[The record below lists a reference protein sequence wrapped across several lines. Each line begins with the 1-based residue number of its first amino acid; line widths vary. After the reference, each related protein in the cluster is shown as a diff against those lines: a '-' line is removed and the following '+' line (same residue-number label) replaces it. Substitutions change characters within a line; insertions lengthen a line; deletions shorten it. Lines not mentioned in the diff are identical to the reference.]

1 MKTKP
6 PDAGKEGFQPSTRAR
21 RPRSQAMTGGEALV
35 RSVLAHGVDTVFGL
49 PGGQTYGLFDA
60 LARHERPPEV
70 INSRHEQGA
79 AYMALGYAASTG
91 RPGVF
96 SVVPGPGVLNSGSAL
111 CTAYATNSRVLCL
124 AGQVPSE
131 HIDAGWGM
139 LHEIHDQLGILQ
151 RLTKWARR
159 IPEGA
164 DAPKLVAEAFKQL
177 QTGAALP
184 VALEM
189 APDIMESES
198 DVSLLEPADSYEPA
212 QADPDALRKAAQILG
227 KARNPVIIAG
237 PGALDAGQELL
248 RVAEMLQAP
257 AAANFNAKG
266 VIDERHYLGV
276 NFPVAHSLWGDADA
290 VLAVGTRFSEPELEW
305 GLDDKLPVVRL
316 DANPTAFKRGRA
328 PSVALPAD
336 VGAGLQGLAEALEK
350 ANRKRESRRKE
361 LFALKR
367 RFDKEFSRNNAP
379 QAAVL
384 KVVREELPEDG
395 FLVDEVTQMA
405 YTSWFAFP
413 SYRARHYISSNFQ
426 GNLGYGYPTALG
438 VQAAHRDRKV
448 VAFAGDGGFLYA
460 GAEMATAKRH
470 GLNLVV
476 IVFSN
481 NAYGNVRRDQ
491 AQRYSGRVFA
501 SELTNPDFKAMA
513 ESFGLGAWRVHTPDE
528 LRVALREA
536 LDANAPGLIEM
547 PVSEMPSPWP
557 YILLPRVR

>member
-1 MKTKP
+1 MS
-6 PDAGKEGFQPSTRAR
+6 ER
-21 RPRSQAMTGGEALV
+21 MTGGEALV

-60 LARHERPPEV
+60 LAQYERPVQV

-96 SVVPGPGVLNSGSAL
+96 SVVPGPGVLNAGSAL
-111 CTAYATNSRVLCL
+111 VTAYATNSRVLCL
-124 AGQVPSE
+124 AGQVPSQ
-131 HIDAGWGM
+131 HIDRGWGM

-151 RLTKWARR
+151 RLTKWAER
-159 IPEGA
+159 IPSGA
-164 DAPKLVAEAFKQL
+164 DAPAMVAEAFRQL
-177 QTGAALP
+177 HTGRALP

-189 APDIMESES
+189 SPDVMEGDCEAT
-198 DVSLLEPADSYEPA
+198 LLEPASSYEASAP
-212 QADPDALRKAAQILG
+212 DPDAVKKAACILG
-227 KARNPVIIAG
+227 SARNPIIIAG
-237 PGALDAGQELL
+237 GGALDAGAELQ

-266 VIDERHYLGV
+266 VIDERHYLGI
-276 NFPVAHSLWGDADA
+276 NLPAAHALWGDADA
-290 VLAVGTRFSEPELEW
+290 VLAVGTRFTEPELEW
-305 GLDDKLPVVRL
+305 GLDDRLPVVRL
-316 DANPTAFKRGRA
+316 EADDSAFDRGRA
-328 PSVALPAD
+328 PTVALCAD
-336 VGAGLQGLAEALEK
+336 AGAGLSHLADALESV
-350 ANRKRESRRKE
+350 NRKRGSRKKE
-361 LFALKR
+361 LLGLKR
-367 RFDKEFSRNNAP
+367 RLGKEFARNNAP
-379 QAAVL
+379 QVAVL
-384 KVVREELPEDG
+384 EVVREELPEDG

-470 GLNLVV
+470 GLNVVV

-491 AQRYSGRVFA
+491 AQRYSGRIFA
-501 SELTNPDFKAMA
+501 SGLTNPDFKAMA
-513 ESFGLGAWRVHTPDE
+513 ESFGLEAWRARTPEE
-528 LRVALREA
+528 LRKALREA
-536 LDANAPGLIEM
+536 LEADAPGLIEM

>member
-1 MKTKP
+1 MS
-6 PDAGKEGFQPSTRAR
+6 ER
-21 RPRSQAMTGGEALV
+21 MTGGEALV

-60 LARHERPPEV
+60 LAQYERPVEV

-124 AGQVPSE
+124 AGQVPSQ
-131 HIDAGWGM
+131 HIDQGWGM
-139 LHEIHDQLGILQ
+139 LHEIHDQLGILR
-151 RLTKWARR
+151 RLTKWAER
-159 IPEGA
+159 IPHGSEAPALVA
-164 DAPKLVAEAFKQL
+164 DAFRQMY
-177 QTGAALP
+177 TGRALP

-189 APDIMESES
+189 APDVMEAECE
-198 DVSLLEPADSYEPA
+198 VRLLDPASPYAARE
-212 QADPDALRKAAQILG
+212 ADPDALKDAARILG
-227 KARNPVIIAG
+227 SARNPIIIAG
-237 PGALDAGQELL
+237 PGALDAGAELL
-248 RVAEMLQAP
+248 RVAEMLEAP

-266 VIDERHYLGV
+266 VIDERHYLGIG
-276 NFPVAHSLWGDADA
+276 FPVAHSLWAEADA
-290 VLAVGTRFSEPELEW
+290 VLAVGTRLSEPELEW
-305 GLDDKLPVVRL
+305 GLDDRLPVVRMEA
-316 DANPTAFKRGRA
+316 DDSAFKRGRA
-328 PSVALPAD
+328 PSVALCAEAR
-336 VGAGLQGLAEALEK
+336 AGLAGLAQALES
-350 ANRKRESRRKE
+350 ANRKRPSRKKE
-361 LFALKR
+361 LLGLKR
-367 RFDKEFSRNNAP
+367 RFERDYARDNAP
-379 QAAVL
+379 QVDVL

-470 GLNLVV
+470 GLNVVV

-491 AQRYSGRVFA
+491 EQRYSGRVFA
-501 SELTNPDFKAMA
+501 SGLTNPDFKRMA
-513 ESFGLGAWRVHTPDE
+513 ESFGLESWRVHTPAE

-536 LDANAPGLIEM
+536 LEAEAPGLIEM

-557 YILLPRVR
+557 YILLPRAR

>member
-1 MKTKP
+1 MS
-6 PDAGKEGFQPSTRAR
+6 ER
-21 RPRSQAMTGGEALV
+21 MTGGEALV

-60 LARHERPPEV
+60 LAQYERPIEV

-96 SVVPGPGVLNSGSAL
+96 SVVPGPGVLNAGSAL
-111 CTAYATNSRVLCL
+111 ATAYATNSRVLCL
-124 AGQVPSE
+124 AGQVPSQ
-131 HIDAGWGM
+131 HIDQGWGM
-139 LHEIHDQLGILQ
+139 LHEIHDQLGILK
-151 RLTKWARR
+151 RLTKWAER
-159 IPEGA
+159 IPRGG
-164 DAPKLVAEAFKQL
+164 DAPQLVAEAFRQL
-177 QTGAALP
+177 HTGAALP

-189 APDIMESES
+189 APDVMEGESE
-198 DVSLLEPADSYEPA
+198 VALLEPAGAYEA
-212 QADPDALRKAAQILG
+212 MEADPDAIRQAARVLG
-227 KARNPVIIAG
+227 SAKNPIIIAG
-237 PGALDAGQELL
+237 AGALDAGAELL

-257 AAANFNAKG
+257 AAAHLNAKG
-266 VIDERHYLGV
+266 VIDERHALGICL
-276 NFPVAHSLWGDADA
+276 PAAHSLWAEADA

-305 GLDDKLPVVRL
+305 GLDEALPVVRL
-316 DANPTAFKRGRA
+316 DADETAFTRGRA
-328 PSVALPAD
+328 PGVALHAD
-336 VGAGLQGLAEALEK
+336 IGAGLGALAEALEG
-350 ANRKRESRRKE
+350 ANRKRESREKE
-361 LFALKR
+361 LLGLKR
-367 RFDKEFSRNNAP
+367 RFDREFSRNNAP

-384 KVVREELPEDG
+384 RVVREELPEDG
-395 FLVDEVTQMA
+395 FFVDEVTQMA

-413 SYRARHYISSNFQ
+413 SYRARHYVSSNYQ

-438 VQAAHRDRKV
+438 VQAANRGRKV

-460 GAEMATAKRH
+460 GAEMATAVRH
-470 GLNLVV
+470 GLNVVV

-513 ESFGLGAWRVHTPDE
+513 ESFGLAAWRVHTPEE
-528 LRVALREA
+528 LRPALREA
-536 LDANAPGLIEM
+536 LAADAPGLIEM

>member
-1 MKTKP
+1 
-6 PDAGKEGFQPSTRAR
+6 
-21 RPRSQAMTGGEALV
+21 MTGGEALV

-60 LARHERPPEV
+60 LAVHERAPEV

-111 CTAYATNSRVLCL
+111 VTAYATNSRVLCL
-124 AGQVPSE
+124 AGQVPSQ
-131 HIDAGWGM
+131 HIDQGWGM
-139 LHEIHDQLGILQ
+139 LHEIHDQLGILR
-151 RLTKWARR
+151 RLTKWAKR
-159 IPEGA
+159 IPAGE
-164 DAPKLVAEAFKQL
+164 DAPEMVAEAFRQL
-177 QTGAALP
+177 HTGRALP

-189 APDIMESES
+189 APDVMEGECEAT
-198 DVSLLEPADSYEPA
+198 LLEPAASYETRE
-212 QADPDALRKAAQILG
+212 ADPDALKEAARVLG
-227 KARNPVIIAG
+227 TARNPIIIAG
-237 PGALDAGQELL
+237 PGALDAGAELR

-257 AAANFNAKG
+257 VAANFNAKG
-266 VIDERHYLGV
+266 VIDERDYLGIS
-276 NFPVAHSLWGDADA
+276 FPVAHALWSDADA
-290 VLAVGTRFSEPELEW
+290 VLAAGTRLTEPELEW
-305 GLDDKLPVVRL
+305 GLDGRLPVVRL
-316 DANPTAFKRGRA
+316 EADETAFRRGRA
-328 PSVALPAD
+328 PSVALCGD
-336 VGAGLQGLAEALEK
+336 IGAALTGLAGALEN
-350 ANRKRESRRKE
+350 ANRKRESRKKE
-361 LFALKR
+361 LLGLKR
-367 RFDKEFSRNNAP
+367 RFDREFSRNNAP
-379 QAAVL
+379 QLAVL
-384 KVVREELPEDG
+384 RVVREELPEDG

-460 GAEMATAKRH
+460 GAEMATARRH
-470 GLNLVV
+470 GLNVVV

-481 NAYGNVRRDQ
+481 DAYGNVRRDQ
-491 AQRYSGRVFA
+491 SQRYSGRVFA

-513 ESFGLGAWRVHTPDE
+513 ESFGLGAWRVRTPEE

-536 LDANAPGLIEM
+536 LDADAPGLIEM

>member
-1 MKTKP
+1 MS
-6 PDAGKEGFQPSTRAR
+6 ER
-21 RPRSQAMTGGEALV
+21 MTGGEALV

-60 LARHERPPEV
+60 LAQYERPTQV

-91 RPGVF
+91 RAGVF

-111 CTAYATNSRVLCL
+111 VTAYATNSRVLCL
-124 AGQVPSE
+124 AGQVPSQ
-131 HIDAGWGM
+131 HIDQGWGM
-139 LHEIHDQLGILQ
+139 LHEIHDQLGILR
-151 RLTKWARR
+151 RLTKWAKR
-159 IPEGA
+159 IPGGA
-164 DAPKLVAEAFKQL
+164 DAPQLVAEAFRQL
-177 QTGAALP
+177 HTGRALP

-189 APDIMESES
+189 APDVMEGDCEAT
-198 DVSLLEPADSYEPA
+198 LLEPASSFEVSRP
-212 QADPDALRKAAQILG
+212 DPDAVKEAARILG
-227 KARNPVIIAG
+227 SARNPIIVAG
-237 PGALDAGQELL
+237 AGALDAGAELK

-266 VIDERHYLGV
+266 VIDERHYLGISL
-276 NFPVAHSLWGDADA
+276 PAAHALWGDADA
-290 VLAVGTRFSEPELEW
+290 VLAVGTRFTEPELEW
-305 GLDDKLPVVRL
+305 GLDARLPVVRL
-316 DANPTAFKRGRA
+316 EADDSAFKRGRA
-328 PSVALPAD
+328 PAAALCGDAAAALED
-336 VGAGLQGLAEALEK
+336 LAEALES
-350 ANRKRESRRKE
+350 ANRKRGSRKRE
-361 LFALKR
+361 LLGLKR
-367 RFDKEFSRNNAP
+367 RFEKEFGQNNAP
-379 QAAVL
+379 QVAVL

-448 VAFAGDGGFLYA
+448 IAFAGDGGFLYA
-460 GAEMATAKRH
+460 GTEMATAKRH
-470 GLNLVV
+470 GLNVVV

-491 AQRYSGRVFA
+491 AQRYSGRVLA
-501 SELTNPDFKAMA
+501 SGLTNPDFKAMA
-513 ESFGLGAWRVHTPDE
+513 ESFGLEAWRVRTPEE
-528 LRVALREA
+528 LRRALREA
-536 LDANAPGLIEM
+536 LKADAPGLIEM

>member
-1 MKTKP
+1 MS
-6 PDAGKEGFQPSTRAR
+6 ER
-21 RPRSQAMTGGEALV
+21 MTGGEALV

-60 LARHERPPEV
+60 LAQYERPTQV
-70 INSRHEQGA
+70 INSRHEQGV

-96 SVVPGPGVLNSGSAL
+96 SVVPGPGVLNAGSAL
-111 CTAYATNSRVLCL
+111 VTAYATNSRVLCL
-124 AGQVPSE
+124 AGQVPSQ
-131 HIDAGWGM
+131 HIDHGWGM
-139 LHEIHDQLGILQ
+139 LHEIHDQLGILR
-151 RLTKWARR
+151 RLTKWAKR
-159 IPEGA
+159 IPSGA
-164 DAPKLVAEAFKQL
+164 DAPKMVAEAFRQL
-177 QTGAALP
+177 HTGRALP

-189 APDIMESES
+189 SPDVMEGDCEAT
-198 DVSLLEPADSYEPA
+198 LLDPASSYEVNKP
-212 QADPDALRKAAQILG
+212 DPDAVKEAARILG
-227 KARNPVIIAG
+227 SARNPIIIAG
-237 PGALDAGQELL
+237 PGALDAGAELK

-266 VIDERHYLGV
+266 VIDERHYLGISL
-276 NFPVAHSLWGDADA
+276 PAAHALWGDADA
-290 VLAVGTRFSEPELEW
+290 VLAVGTRFTEPELEW
-305 GLDDKLPVVRL
+305 GLDDSLPVVRL
-316 DANPTAFKRGRA
+316 EADDSAFSRGRA
-328 PSVALPAD
+328 PTVALCAD
-336 VGAGLQGLAEALEK
+336 AGAGLTDLAEALEGT
-350 ANRKRESRRKE
+350 NRKRESRRKE
-361 LFALKR
+361 LLGLKR
-367 RFDKEFSRNNAP
+367 RFAREFARNNAP
-379 QAAVL
+379 QVAVL
-384 KVVREELPEDG
+384 EVVREELPEDG

-413 SYRARHYISSNFQ
+413 SYRARHYVSSNFQ

-470 GLNLVV
+470 GLNVVV

-481 NAYGNVRRDQ
+481 DAYGNVRRDQ

-501 SELTNPDFKAMA
+501 SGLTNPDFKAMA
-513 ESFGLGAWRVHTPDE
+513 ESFGLEAWRARTPEE
-528 LRVALREA
+528 LRKALREA
-536 LDANAPGLIEM
+536 LEADAPGLIEM

>member
-1 MKTKP
+1 MT
-6 PDAGKEGFQPSTRAR
+6 ER
-21 RPRSQAMTGGEALV
+21 MTGGEALV
-35 RSVLAHGVDTVFGL
+35 RSVLAHGADTVFGL

-60 LARHERPPEV
+60 LAQYERPIEV

-124 AGQVPSE
+124 AGQVPTR
-131 HIDAGWGM
+131 HIDQGWGM
-139 LHEIHDQLGILQ
+139 LHEIHDQLGILR
-151 RLTKWARR
+151 RLTKWAER
-159 IPEGA
+159 IPGGA
-164 DAPKLVAEAFKQL
+164 DAPELVAEAFRQL
-177 QTGAALP
+177 HTGRALP

-189 APDIMESES
+189 APDVMEGECEAT
-198 DVSLLEPADSYEPA
+198 LLEPALSYETDE
-212 QADPDALRKAAQILG
+212 ADPEALKEAAVILG
-227 KARNPVIIAG
+227 KARNPIIIAG
-237 PGALDAGQELL
+237 PGALDAGAELL

-266 VIDERHYLGV
+266 VIDERHYLGIG
-276 NFPVAHSLWGDADA
+276 FPVANSLWGDADA

-305 GLDDKLPVVRL
+305 GLDEHLPVVRL
-316 DANPTAFKRGRA
+316 EADDSAFKRGRA
-328 PSVALPAD
+328 PAVALRANI
-336 VGAGLQGLAEALEK
+336 GAGLTALADALES

-361 LFALKR
+361 LLGLKR

-379 QAAVL
+379 QTAVL
-384 KVVREELPEDG
+384 KVVRDELPDDG

-413 SYRARHYISSNFQ
+413 SYRPRHYISSNFQ

-470 GLNLVV
+470 GLNVVV

-491 AQRYSGRVFA
+491 AQRYQGRVLA
-501 SELTNPDFKAMA
+501 SELSNPDFKAMA
-513 ESFGLGAWRVHTPDE
+513 ESFGLGAWRVHTPEE
-528 LRVALREA
+528 LRAALREA
-536 LDANAPGLIEM
+536 LEANAPGLIEM